1 MITHKPLL
9 LIGLVTALLVGAAR
23 ADTPMMNRNDGLRET
38 IVTFGDEKVYTILK
52 QSVAVHGNTAVA
64 WVYVHNTKNL
74 IANANTLREEDVP
87 LDDATKNDVWISL
100 AFLMGLDEQQ
110 NRKVSE
116 KPTDKQFAG
125 VLAFSVAA
133 ERDTPETQM
142 LVEVYLPNR
151 TVRIK
156 QIGAIPTHNEFVS
169 PPPGTPMIAVA
180 ACITSEARA
189 LGLMTKD
196 Q

>member
-1 MITHKPLL
+1 MTQSRL
-9 LIGLVTALLVGAAR
+9 LIGLVAALLLVGTAL
-23 ADTPMMNRNDGLRET
+23 ADTPTMNRNNGLKET
-38 IVTFGDEKVYTILK
+38 IVDFGDKEVYTILK
-52 QSVAVHGNTAVA
+52 QSVAVHGDVASA
-64 WVYVHNTKNL
+64 WVYVHKTKRL
-74 IANANTLREEDVP
+74 IATANSLRAKDLP

-100 AFLMGLDEQQ
+100 AFLTGLDEQEG
-110 NRKVSE
+110 RSVSA
-116 KPTDKQFAG
+116 KPTERQFAG

-133 ERDTPETQM
+133 EGDTPKTQM

-156 QIGAIPTHNEFVS
+156 QIGAALTHDEFVS

-189 LGLMTKD
+189 LGLMRPD